1 MFENF
6 EENHVLLR
14 PGAKVT
20 QFYADGVDY
29 ALADGTT
36 DSLRGYDNIVLAMGS
51 RSNTALKDT
60 AEKVAGQVLVRQ
72 GSRQRGSGHRR
83 RAGSGAEDLTS
94 LSISHLFFSPLPII
108 RQERHTWC
116 AALAIV
122 YTKPQHG
129 GESLIPTPAPR

>member
-1 MFENF
+1 MVRVVCLDQREYMFENF

-51 RSNTALKDT
+51 RSNTALKET
-60 AEKVAGQVLVRQ
+60 AEKVAGQVLVI
-72 GSRQRGSGHRR
+72 GEAAKAHGNAVLATGD
-83 RAGSGAEDLTS
+83 ALE
-94 LSISHLFFSPLPII
+94 
-108 RQERHTWC
+108 
-116 AALAIV
+116 AALKI
-122 YTKPQHG
+122 
-129 GESLIPTPAPR
+129 

>member
-1 MFENF
+1 MPMKIGIYCMVRVVCLDQREYMFENF

-60 AEKVAGQVLVRQ
+60 AEKVAGQVLVI
-72 GSRQRGSGHRR
+72 GEAAKAPGNAVLATGD
-83 RAGSGAEDLTS
+83 ALE
-94 LSISHLFFSPLPII
+94 
-108 RQERHTWC
+108 
-116 AALAIV
+116 AALKI
-122 YTKPQHG
+122 
-129 GESLIPTPAPR
+129 